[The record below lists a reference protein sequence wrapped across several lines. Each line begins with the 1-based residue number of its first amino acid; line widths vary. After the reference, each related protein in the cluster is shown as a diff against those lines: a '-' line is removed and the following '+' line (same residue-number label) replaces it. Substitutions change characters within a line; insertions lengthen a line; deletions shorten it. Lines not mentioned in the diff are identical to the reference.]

1 MVTAPRSPGGEV
13 LFSLL
18 LLLFAG
24 FVAGNIY
31 PVMAAPGSVAAQD
44 NATLAVGS
52 AYGVGGVVL
61 WLAADSGVTM
71 DKDGNVSSLTDK
83 TGNFIL
89 TASNPDLQPLYV
101 PNVLNGKPVLRFN
114 PDQSLYSDDD
124 FGTDLNHA
132 MTMIVL
138 AKTDASR
145 TLFQYPIYLGQN
157 RSSHANRA
165 LAYYEGKQVFDG
177 QWVGFYGPQ
186 VVRSSFIAI
195 GISINATLTKAT
207 FYQNGAQ
214 MMVSDLS
221 NENGKAMFENLSHG
235 VTLGAAADPCRG
247 WLGDIA
253 EILVFDRQLS
263 PSEMEVTWSSLAAK
277 YGVLQAAAP
286 SSSISPSR

>member
-1 MVTAPRSPGGEV
+1 MPKAPRSPGRDIPFCGPV
-13 LFSLL
+13 FFLACALL
-18 LLLFAG
+18 GAS
-24 FVAGNIY
+24 Y
-31 PVMAAPGSVAAQD
+31 PIQAAPGAIAAQD
-44 NATLAVGS
+44 NATLAVGN
-52 AYGVGGVVL
+52 AYGVSGVVL

-71 DKDGNVSSLTDK
+71 DKDGNVSTLADK
-83 TGNFIL
+83 TGNFVL
-89 TASNPDLQPLYV
+89 TASDPDRQPLSV
-101 PNVLNGKPVLRFN
+101 PDVLNGKPVLRFN